1 MHIPDGYLSPLTYV
15 TSYAVTSPLFIYGLK
30 ETRKKLSDESIPVL
44 SAVTA
49 LSFLVMMLN
58 IPIPGGTSGHVIG
71 AAVIAILFNPWIAF
85 LSISLVLTI
94 QAFFFGDG
102 GITALAVNS
111 FAMGFIAA
119 FTGKFIFKLSKNII
133 NEKVALFLAGWASIV
148 AASIIIAVILG
159 IQPLIASSSS
169 GEPLFFPF
177 DLKVT
182 IPAIVG
188 SHLIYFGIVEGIYT
202 LIVITFMNKIKA
214 E

>member
-1 MHIPDGYLSPLTYV
+1 MHIPDGYLSPITYI
-15 TSYAVTSPLFIYGLK
+15 TSYAVTSPLFVHGLK
-30 ETRKKLSDESIPVL
+30 KTRKNLSDESIPFL
-44 SAVTA
+44 SALTA

-71 AAVIAILFNPWIAF
+71 TAVIAILFNPWIAF

-94 QAFFFGDG
+94 QAFIFGDG

-119 FTGKFIFKLSKNII
+119 FTGKFIFKLSSKII
-133 NEKVALFLAGWASIV
+133 SEKASLFLSGWASAV
-148 AASIIIAVILG
+148 AASIIIAVVLG
-159 IQPLIASSSS
+159 IQPLIASNSL
-169 GEPLFFPF
+169 GKPLFFPF
-177 DLKVT
+177 GLQVT

-188 SHLIYFGIVEGIYT
+188 SHIVYFGIVEGIYT
-202 LIVITFMNKIKA
+202 LIVIKFMKKIKQ